1 MHFSI
6 KIAEATEKD
15 IPEIVEL
22 WKELADYHSN
32 IDSFFTRRDAGH
44 VNFKSFITE
53 LIKSKEAK
61 ILIAIENEKIIGYT
75 IAKIDLYPPVY
86 LLEKHGSIYDMYV
99 ILKYRK
105 KGIGNKL
112 WQEALKWFK
121 MLNLER
127 VELSIVPANLEA
139 SSFWKK
145 QGFKNYMHKLFINI
159 K

>member
-1 MHFSI
+1 MSFPF
-6 KIAEATEKD
+6 KIAEATEKH
-15 IPEIVEL
+15 IPEIVGL

-32 IDSFFTRRDAGH
+32 IDPFFTRKKDGH
-44 VNFKSFITE
+44 INFESFIAK
-53 LIKSKEAK
+53 LIRSEEAK
-61 ILIAIENEKIIGYT
+61 IFIALEDEKLIGYT

-99 ILKYRK
+99 TLKHRK

-121 MLNLER
+121 ALGLER
-127 VELSIVPANLEA
+127 VELSIVPANPIS

-145 QGFKNYMHKLFINI
+145 HGFKDYMHRLFIKI